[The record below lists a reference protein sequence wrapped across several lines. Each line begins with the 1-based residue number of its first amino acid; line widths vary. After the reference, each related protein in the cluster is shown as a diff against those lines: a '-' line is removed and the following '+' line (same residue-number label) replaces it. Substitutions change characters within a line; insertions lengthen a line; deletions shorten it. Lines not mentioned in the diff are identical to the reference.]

1 MTPTE
6 VLKKLEDDIPA
17 GTGLVSALEKF
28 IKFFSETDVDG
39 CPKETNGD
47 MLLFQWGGPYSWDDH
62 FSINLTRQF
71 SFVDATGEYDR
82 MQQLRMDCRYRVAD
96 ISIEEGNQWLWRDEV
111 ESFLQYVLDAP
122 CVKAAKGLQM
132 QSLEFVLDDV

>member
-17 GTGLVSALEKF
+17 GTSLEAALEKF
-28 IKFFSETDVDG
+28 IKFFSATEVDG
-39 CPKETNGD
+39 CPKETDGD
-47 MLLFQWGGPYSWDDH
+47 MLLFQWGGPYSWDGH

-71 SFVDATGEYDR
+71 SFVDAAGEYDE
-82 MQQLRMDCRYRVAD
+82 MQQLQMDCRYLVKD

-111 ESFLQYVLDAP
+111 EPFLQYVLDAP
-122 CVKAAKGLQM
+122 CVKFAKGLQM
-132 QSLEFVLDDV
+132 QSLEFTLGAV

>member
-6 VLKKLEDDIPA
+6 VLKNLEDDIPA
-17 GTGLVSALEKF
+17 GTTLVAALEKF
-28 IKFFSETDVDG
+28 IKVFSATEVDG

-47 MLLFQWGGPYSWDDH
+47 MLLFQWGGPYSWDEH

-71 SFVDATGEYDR
+71 SFVDADGEYDG
-82 MQQLRMDCRYRVAD
+82 MQQLQMDCRYRAGD

-111 ESFLQYVLDAP
+111 RPFLQYVLDAP
-122 CVKAAKGLQM
+122 CVKAAKGLEM
-132 QSLEFVLDDV
+132 QSLEFTLGDV